1 MIARRHLLRAGTA
14 AALAGTA
21 GLATAPLAGC
31 GQPPA
36 APPEPPPAPGEW
48 RNWSGIERCRPAVQ
62 AAPADEA
69 ELASLLREGSGAIR
83 CAGAGHSF
91 TGLVP
96 TDGTLLSLD
105 RLSGIVT
112 ADAAANRVTVRAGTR
127 IGVLARALDALGLAL
142 DNQPDIDVQTLAGAF
157 STGTHG
163 TGRTLAALHAH
174 VTRLRLVT
182 PQGEVI
188 DASRTERPEVF
199 DAARVSLGSLGVI
212 TQYELDVRPRFLLRR
227 RVWLET
233 TEKLLDEA
241 PALAAQHRHFE
252 LYVLPFTGYSAAIS
266 HDEVPAQ
273 SVSHAAAADEQ
284 VLDDLRKLRD
294 TLGRF
299 PALRRWV
306 AQRLIGGHAP
316 EESVDRSFRL
326 LSTVRPTRFNES
338 EYHVPAAHGI
348 ACLRQAIAT
357 IERRNDAF
365 FPMEFRWIR
374 GDDAWLSPFEGGDR
388 NSIAVHALHGE
399 PHDYLVKDLGP
410 VFRQHG
416 GRPHWGKLHDLD
428 AATLSTL
435 YPRWRDFQAVRR
447 ELDPRGRLL
456 NAATRRL
463 FGEASA

>member
-1 MIARRHLLRAGTA
+1 MIARRNLLRAGTA
-14 AALAGTA
+14 AALGGTA
-21 GLATAPLAGC
+21 VLATTPLAGC
-31 GQPPA
+31 SPPPA
-36 APPEPPPAPGEW
+36 APPGPPPAPGEW
-48 RNWSGIERCRPAVQ
+48 RNWSGIASCHPALQ

-69 ELASLLREGSGAIR
+69 EIASLLRAGNGPIR

-91 TGLVP
+91 TALVP

-105 RLSGIVT
+105 RLAGIVS
-112 ADAAANRVTVRAGTR
+112 ADAAGGRVTVRAGTR
-127 IGVLARALDALGLAL
+127 IGVLARALDPLGLAL

-157 STGTHG
+157 STATHG
-163 TGRTLAALHAH
+163 TGRALCALHAH
-174 VTRLRLVT
+174 VVRLRLVT

-212 TQYELDVRPRFLLRR
+212 TQYELAVRPRFLLRR
-227 RVWLET
+227 RVWLEK
-233 TEKLLDEA
+233 TEALLEQA

-266 HDEVPAQ
+266 HDEVGAQ
-273 SVSHAAAADEQ
+273 PVARAAAADEQ
-284 VLDDLRKLRD
+284 VLDDLRRLRD
-294 TLGRF
+294 TFGRF
-299 PALRRWV
+299 PGLRRWV

-316 EESVDRSFRL
+316 EESVDASFRL

-338 EYHVPAAHGI
+338 EYHVPVAQGI
-348 ACLRQAIAT
+348 ACLRAAIAA
-357 IERRNDAF
+357 IEQRNDAF

-399 PHDYLVKDLGP
+399 PHAYLVDDLRP
-410 VFRQHG
+410 VFRRHG

-428 AATLSTL
+428 AATLATL
-435 YPRWRDFQAVRR
+435 YPRWNDFQAVRR
-447 ELDPRGRLL
+447 ALDPRGRML
-456 NAATRRL
+456 NAFTRKL
-463 FGEASA
+463 FGEAAA